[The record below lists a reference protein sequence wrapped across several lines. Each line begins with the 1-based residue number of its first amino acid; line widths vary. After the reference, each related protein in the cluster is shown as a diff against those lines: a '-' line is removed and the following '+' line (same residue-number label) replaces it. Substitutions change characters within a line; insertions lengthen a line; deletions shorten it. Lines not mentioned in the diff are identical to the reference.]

1 MSILNRICSKTK
13 LIVFMNKYLSFIA
26 ITFILVG
33 TLAQNLVSQTENI
46 GIGTTT
52 PDNSAVLH
60 ITFSNPANPK
70 GLLIPKLTTTE
81 RNLIN
86 SPANGLIIYNSTT
99 NNIEYNSGTSG
110 TPFWIV
116 LFSSGNLTLANG
128 NIFVGNGSNQA
139 VAVLP
144 SGDVTISNTG
154 ATTIGAD
161 AVTTGKILDGTI
173 ATGDLADGAVTGA
186 KLENSGVTASSYG
199 SATQV
204 PVVTVDAKGRVTGV
218 TNTTITGTSPV
229 GSALTSGN
237 IIVGSGTN
245 VAAAVGVTGD
255 VTISNTGVTSIATD
269 AVTTGKILDGTI
281 ANADINAGAEIDVTK
296 LGNGTND
303 QLIRTNGTN
312 VEWFTP
318 TFATSSTA
326 VGGDLTGTIAN
337 AQIAADAV
345 TSAEI
350 ANNAVGET
358 EISDNAVTNAK
369 LADNA
374 VGNAEMA
381 DNAINTAEIVNGA
394 VINEDI
400 SSTAEIA
407 VTKLGNGTNDQLIRT
422 NGTNVEWFT
431 PTFATSSTAVG
442 GDLTGTIANAQI
454 AADAVT
460 SAEIADNAVG
470 NSELIDNAVNTAEIT
485 NLAVTTGKIAD
496 DAVTTNKILNLNV
509 TTPKIADDAI
519 TSDKLADNA
528 VLSINITDGAIV
540 NADIADGTITSA
552 KLAGS
557 IAANKLTLTD
567 GQIFVGNASNQAA
580 SVALSGDASITNTG
594 ALTVSRINGTSV
606 VNTTPTANQVLAYNG
621 TAWAPKTMPTGKSR
635 VRAYRT
641 TSNQTLASSTT
652 PTLVVFNATNYNT
665 NSDFNTTTG
674 VFTAPQDGYYFI
686 TARVRINFT
695 TSGTTT
701 SIFKNDNLYSY
712 GNRMTMID
720 QGTQQQYDNEG
731 YLVSDIVY
739 LTNGETIDIR
749 IEQNTLTSMNVL
761 AGESETYLSIHLLS
775 E

>member
-13 LIVFMNKYLSFIA
+13 LIVFMNKYLSFIS

-86 SPANGLIIYNSTT
+86 SPANGLIIYNLTT

-110 TPFWIV
+110 TPAWLT

-144 SGDVTISNTG
+144 SGDVTITNAG
-154 ATTIGAD
+154 VTTIGTGAVTSTKIADGTIAAVDIASD
-161 AVTTGKILDGTI
+161 AVTTAKI
-173 ATGDLADGAVTGA
+173 ADENVTLA
-186 KLENSGVTASSYG
+186 KLATSSVNS
-199 SATQV
+199 
-204 PVVTVDAKGRVTGV
+204 DK
-218 TNTTITGTSPV
+218 
-229 GSALTSGN
+229 
-237 IIVGSGTN
+237 IV
-245 VAAAVGVTGD
+245 
-255 VTISNTGVTSIATD
+255 
-269 AVTTGKILDGTI
+269 DGTI
-281 ANADINAGAEIDVTK
+281 ANADISATAEIAVTK
-296 LGNGTND
+296 LANSVTTGQLLRTSGTE
-303 QLIRTNGTN
+303 

-318 TFATSSTA
+318 TYLETA
-326 VGGDLTGTIAN
+326 AALGGDLSGTIDN
-337 AQIAADAV
+337 AQIVANAV

-400 SSTAEIA
+400 SATAEID

-485 NLAVTTGKIAD
+485 NLAVTSGKIAD

-528 VLSINITDGAIV
+528 VLSINITDATIV

-580 SVALSGDASITNTG
+580 SVALSGDASILNTG
-594 ALTVSRINGTSV
+594 ALTVNRINGTSV
-606 VNTTPTANQVLAYNG
+606 ANTTPTANQVLAYNG

-674 VFTAPQDGYYFI
+674 VFTAPQDGYYFVS
-686 TARVRINFT
+686 ARVRINFT
-695 TSGTTT
+695 TSGLVSTRYGLI
-701 SIFKNDNLYSY
+701 SIFKDDALYSY
-712 GNRMTMID
+712 GNRMTMVD
-720 QGTQQQYDNEG
+720 QGQAQQYDNEG
-731 YLVSDIVY
+731 YIVTDILY
-739 LTNGETIDIR
+739 LTSGQTIDVR
-749 IEQNTLTSMNVL
+749 IEQNTGTSMNVL
-761 AGESETYLSIHLLS
+761 AGESETYVSIHLLS